1 MFCPSPTCALC
12 QESSEGWTPSRCPRR
27 SQVKAAG
34 IPGRA
39 PLPSMMS
46 QRSGHA
52 YGAQAFPSAGSH
64 SAEQMRGIRSVLRPM
79 SCRRSY
85 SSPSRRALQ
94 SPRRPACRPSGL
106 WPVASA
112 CAAGSYPEDRTG
124 HSLPA
129 LRACTLPAG
138 RVRQGQP
145 QPEPRGHAMRVCC
158 LSCTDGWTD
167 SLASR
172 QRRSHSRRFPAF
184 AVRCRGQC
192 GAGSE
197 RCGEPGV
204 SAHCPQW

>member
-1 MFCPSPTCALC
+1 
-12 QESSEGWTPSRCPRR
+12 
-27 SQVKAAG
+27 
-34 IPGRA
+34 
-39 PLPSMMS
+39 
-46 QRSGHA
+46 
-52 YGAQAFPSAGSH
+52 
-64 SAEQMRGIRSVLRPM
+64 MRGSLDFWLIQTRPRSRASPFHDESKKRSRIWGAGLPICWFPQRIRSVLRPM